1 MTAEI
6 PGEGEPLDDLDAQI
20 LAALQAAHN
29 QLDPVPAHL
38 DDLVL
43 LAIDDTAADAELA
56 RLVEDA
62 RADARSGDRVR
73 TLRFESDLGSVL
85 ISIAEVRAGVVRIDG
100 WLSPPS
106 PATVRLRAPSVPD
119 VSVQTDKTGR
129 FAVPEVRRGLAQ
141 IVVDF
146 AAGTMAT
153 LAVDL

>member
-1 MTAEI
+1 MSEN
-6 PGEGEPLDDLDAQI
+6 EPLDDLDSEI
-20 LAALQAAHN
+20 LAALRRAHGE
-29 QLDPVPAHL
+29 LDPVPAHL

-43 LAIDDTAADAELA
+43 LAVDDTAVDAELA

-85 ISIAEVRAGVVRIDG
+85 ISIGEVRAGVVRIDG

-119 VSVQTDKTGR
+119 VSVRTDETGR